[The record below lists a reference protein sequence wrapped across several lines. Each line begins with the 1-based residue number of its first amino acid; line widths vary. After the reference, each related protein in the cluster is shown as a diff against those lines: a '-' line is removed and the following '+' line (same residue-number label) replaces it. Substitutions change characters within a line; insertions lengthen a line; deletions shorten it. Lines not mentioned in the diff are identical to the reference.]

1 MGIATVLAMTALV
14 GIHGHDGHEG
24 RGHVHKVRPKAE
36 IKAKPQQFASGVVYE
51 DRNWNGK
58 KDPGEPG
65 LSGIRVSSHIDI
77 TKTDRNGQWKLPLYD
92 DTIYFVVKPRGYMT
106 ELDKRSMLPKFYYI
120 HNPKGSPAY
129 LKYPAVKPT
138 GPLPASIDFPL
149 YTRREP
155 NKFSALFFGDTQTR
169 DLREVDYIT
178 KSIVEPLIGKTDA
191 AFGVT
196 LGDIVFDDLSV
207 TEPLVNAIAL
217 IGIPWYNVL
226 GNHDIDFQGK
236 TDKEANKHFERVFGP
251 AYYSFDHGPTHFVV
265 LDNVVWQHGD
275 GQPDKRGRY
284 KAGLGKEQLEWLKK
298 DLALVP
304 TNQMVVLMMHIPL
317 NENEDKQDIF
327 RLIEKRPYV
336 ISVAAHTHFQ
346 EHRFFTEK
354 DGWKGAKPHHHIVN
368 VTTCG
373 SWWSGAPDPR
383 GIPHTTMRDG
393 APNGYSIFTFDG
405 NQYQI
410 EYRAAG
416 RPATYQMNIIAPDF
430 AKATELGDK
439 WVYVNVF
446 GGTEYS
452 KVEVQIGTDGKWTPM
467 THTRE
472 NDPQYVEL
480 VAREKG
486 QKPPFRDLPGPT
498 QSPHLWKIAMPRYL
512 SKGTHPIHVRTTDMF
527 GQTFVATKAIRV
539 E

>member
-1 MGIATVLAMTALV
+1 MGFVAVSVLPLLI
-14 GIHGHDGHEG
+14 GLHGHDGP
-24 RGHVHKVRPKAE
+24 GHKHAVRPAAKKKAVV
-36 IKAKPQQFASGVVYE
+36 QQFATGLVYE

-58 KDPGEPG
+58 KDADERS
-65 LSGIRVSSHIDI
+65 LANVRVSSHTDI
-77 TKTDRNGQWKLPLYD
+77 TKTDRNGRWRLPLYD
-92 DTIYFVVKPRGYMT
+92 NTIYFVIKPRGYMT
-106 ELDKRSMLPKFYYI
+106 ALDQGMQLPRFYYI

-155 NKFSALFFGDTQTR
+155 NKFTALFFGDTQPR
-169 DLREVDYIT
+169 DLREVDYIS

-191 AFGVT
+191 AFGVP
-196 LGDIVFDDLSV
+196 LGDIAFDNLET
-207 TEPLVNAIAL
+207 TEPLVKSIAL

-226 GNHDIDFQGK
+226 GNHDVDYQGK
-236 TDKEANKHFERVFGP
+236 TDKEANGHFERVFGP

-275 GQPDKRGRY
+275 TQPDKRGRY
-284 KAGLGKEQLEWLKK
+284 KAGLGKEQLDWLRK

-304 TNQMVVLMMHIPL
+304 QNQMVVLMMHIPL

-327 RLIEKRPYV
+327 RMIEKRPYV

-405 NQYQI
+405 TQYKI

-416 RPATYQMNIIAPDF
+416 RPATYQMNIISPDF
-430 AKATELGDK
+430 INASELAGTS
-439 WVYVNVF
+439 VFVNVF
-446 GGTEYS
+446 GGSEQS
-452 KVEVQIGTDGKWTPM
+452 KVEVQFGADGPWQTMAKADEADPM
-467 THTRE
+467 
-472 NDPQYVEL
+472 YLEL
-480 VAREKG
+480 IAREKG
-486 QKPPFRDLPGPT
+486 QKPPYRDLPGAVK
-498 QSPHLWKIAMPRYL
+498 SPHLWKMPMPRYL
-512 SKGTHPIHVRTTDMF
+512 APGVYPIHVRTTDMF
-527 GQTFVATKAIRV
+527 GQVYLSTRSLRV
-539 E
+539 D